1 MKKWLPLFLLF
12 GCTTVRKTIEPELPA
27 FDKQG
32 HRGCRGLMPENTIQA
47 MLKAIDL
54 GVTTL
59 EMDVVITADSQVILS
74 HDPYFSHEITT
85 GPTGVPISLEEE
97 KNLVLYKMDYEA
109 TKAYDVG
116 LKPNPKFPQ
125 QEKLKANKP
134 LLREVFED
142 VEAYLT
148 LGKRKSVYFNIETKT
163 NPRNDGVLHP
173 DPETFV
179 RLLMAVIHQKKMEQ
193 RVVIQSFDF
202 RTLQIIHR
210 NYPNIKTAALVEDRE
225 TLGLEGQLKKLGFNP
240 TFYSPHYN
248 LLTPALVSE
257 CHEKGIKILPWTV
270 NEKSKIEELKKM
282 GVDGIITD
290 YPNLFN

>member
-1 MKKWLPLFLLF
+1 MKKWIPLLILF
-12 GCTTVRKTIEPELPA
+12 GCSTVRKTIEPELPA

-97 KNLVLYKMDYEA
+97 KKLVLYKMDYEA

-148 LGKRKSVYFNIETKT
+148 LGKRKSVLF
-163 NPRNDGVLHP
+163 L
-173 DPETFV
+173 
-179 RLLMAVIHQKKMEQ
+179 
-193 RVVIQSFDF
+193 IQI
-202 RTLQIIHR
+202 RII
-210 NYPNIKTAALVEDRE
+210 YPVHIGYLC
-225 TLGLEGQLKKLGFNP
+225 L
-240 TFYSPHYN
+240 
-248 LLTPALVSE
+248 
-257 CHEKGIKILPWTV
+257 
-270 NEKSKIEELKKM
+270 
-282 GVDGIITD
+282 
-290 YPNLFN
+290 